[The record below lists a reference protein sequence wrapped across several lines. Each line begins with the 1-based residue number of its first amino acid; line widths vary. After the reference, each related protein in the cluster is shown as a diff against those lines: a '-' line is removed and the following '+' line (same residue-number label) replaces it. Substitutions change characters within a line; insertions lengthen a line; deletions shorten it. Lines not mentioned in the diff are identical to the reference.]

1 LGKGAYRNCK
11 HNGRRRER
19 TVASG
24 QWSGVRISDLG
35 EGPKLAEVTEREF
48 SPQRHRVH
56 EVRKEEGMVFLF
68 WDVDLLL
75 NGKAMAVRW
84 RAAVPSS
91 CWSLDIWKALSC
103 PLEHHRKGFEPIS
116 ICSIDYGFISRYITI
131 H

>member
-1 LGKGAYRNCK
+1 
-11 HNGRRRER
+11 
-19 TVASG
+19 VASG
-24 QWSGVRISDLG
+24 QESGVRISDLG

-84 RAAVPSS
+84 RAAVP
-91 CWSLDIWKALSC
+91 WSLDISYDRGAVKQNSPGALALGEVTSSDA
-103 PLEHHRKGFEPIS
+103 P
-116 ICSIDYGFISRYITI
+116 
-131 H
+131 

>member
-24 QWSGVRISDLG
+24 QESGVRISDLG

-84 RAAVPSS
+84 RAAVP
-91 CWSLDIWKALSC
+91 WSLDISYDRGAVKQNSPGALALGEVTSSDA
-103 PLEHHRKGFEPIS
+103 P
-116 ICSIDYGFISRYITI
+116 
-131 H
+131 